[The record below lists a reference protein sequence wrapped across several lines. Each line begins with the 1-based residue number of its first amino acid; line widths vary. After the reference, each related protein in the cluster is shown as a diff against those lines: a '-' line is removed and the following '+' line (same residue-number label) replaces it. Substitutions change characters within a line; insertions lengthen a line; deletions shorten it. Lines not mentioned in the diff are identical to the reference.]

1 VPCGTWAASPLLPAY
16 RSRGKRF
23 ALLAPVPHAQDM
35 FIGLYYLA
43 RAAALRVPAVAA
55 RLLLAGGLR
64 G

>member
-1 VPCGTWAASPLLPAY
+1 
-16 RSRGKRF
+16 
-23 ALLAPVPHAQDM
+23 M
-35 FIGLYYLA
+35 FIGLYFLA